1 MYRCPS
7 CRIVGDFAAEDG
19 LESWKKTQMKNP
31 HGNQRFRT
39 GDGKV
44 KRVQVRGL
52 IYCNQCHVQW
62 PRDFSA
68 SVNIGWVF
76 VHAISTGSA
85 DRPSYLQSWWDDLKK
100 KHKTQNTIVAW
111 REDSQQWQQ
120 WGCVFSDLR
129 GSYFLRNIDSP
140 LFVRNIDS
148 PLLVSRNAHVCLTK
162 KPLRFS

>member
-31 HGNQRFRT
+31 HGNQRYRT

-44 KRVQVRGL
+44 QRVQVRGL
-52 IYCNQCHVQW
+52 IHCNQCHVQW

-85 DRPSYLQSWWDDLKK
+85 DRPSYLRSWWDDLKK
-100 KHKTQNTIVAW
+100 KKNTKHHSSVTWRQSAMAAMRLCLLGFKGLVLLKKHWFSVTCEKHWFSVTCVAKCT
-111 REDSQQWQQ
+111 RM
-120 WGCVFSDLR
+120 L
-129 GSYFLRNIDSP
+129 Y
-140 LFVRNIDS
+140 
-148 PLLVSRNAHVCLTK
+148 
-162 KPLRFS
+162 